1 MFSRNLFKLGP
12 SQAAGGPAM
21 IVHVLTHDPAVR
33 RCRLFS
39 TGHAAGIIGHAR
51 PEYSQLGMTTSFSTF
66 Y

>member
-39 TGHAAGIIGHAR
+39 TGHAPGIICHAR
-51 PEYSQLGMTTSFSTF
+51 PEYSLGKFHVR
-66 Y
+66 

>member
-39 TGHAAGIIGHAR
+39 TGHAPGIIGHAR
-51 PEYSQLGMTTSFSTF
+51 PEYSTSQENGCKRCT
-66 Y
+66 